1 MCVYIDTLR
10 VYAHTGLPKEPRPV
24 PVHHR
29 RMQLPPPAF
38 CCSQRRERAGEPGRP
53 LLEGFSHQSNPTN
66 HDQLGKAFARA
77 ARLAR
82 PVFGKRLEVPARTL
96 QGSWLRRLLSDR
108 GSEATG
114 GVGAVIMGKKRG
126 QSLRGGVV
134 PRPGSVGAGSPGRIT
149 NLRFPS
155 ACAVSAWYGKPRR

>member
-1 MCVYIDTLR
+1 M
-10 VYAHTGLPKEPRPV
+10 HTRGSQKNPVQSPCITEGCSCHHQHFAVPKEGNGLVSPAGPCWRGFHTKAILRTMTSSAKLLPEQRVSPV
-24 PVHHR
+24 P
-29 RMQLPPPAF
+29 
-38 CCSQRRERAGEPGRP
+38 C
-53 LLEGFSHQSNPTN
+53 
-66 HDQLGKAFARA
+66 
-77 ARLAR
+77 
-82 PVFGKRLEVPARTL
+82 FGKRLEVPARTL